1 MVYVHLPVRL
11 FQMDPQSKP
20 VYTCSGD
27 NHSPEL
33 EWANLPD
40 NTQSLHSSWK
50 DPDAPGGV
58 FHHWLLYDINP
69 ALGKLP
75 SALPKTPLLSG
86 IGKQGMNSFGRIGY
100 DGPCPPPGREH
111 RYYLHLFAL
120 DLVLAI
126 NTGMKAHELEN
137 AMRGHILAQA
147 NSFGVFKREQ

>member
-1 MVYVHLPVRL
+1 MAFSITCPAFSNGFPIQPL
-11 FQMDPQSKP
+11 
-20 VYTCSGD
+20 YTCSGD

-33 EWANLPD
+33 EWANTPEYA
-40 NTQSLHSSWK
+40 QSLALILE

-58 FHHWLLYDINP
+58 FHHWVLYDINP

-75 SALPKTPLLSG
+75 KALPKTPSING

-100 DGPCPPPGREH
+100 DGPCPPPGKEH

-126 NTGMKAHELEN
+126 NTGMKAHEVEN
-137 AMRGHILAQA
+137 AICGHILAQA
-147 NSFGVFKREQ
+147 DTFGVFKRV